1 MGGIFPVRE
10 WAIQVSGNSIN
21 SRGAGFPET
30 GGAGVYRPRFT
41 GSTPRLLLVTAT
53 YTLCYRSMWA

>member
-21 SRGAGFPET
+21 CGVGFPET
-30 GGAGVYRPRFT
+30 GGAGVYPPRFT